1 LGVDSLELV
10 RFLKETQPRRF
21 LRRRLKKMAG
31 RLRITQIRS
40 AIGRVKE
47 QKAMVRALGIKRLHQ
62 SVEHQD
68 NPAVRGMIQKVKHLV
83 KVEEV

>member
-1 LGVDSLELV
+1 
-10 RFLKETQPRRF
+10 
-21 LRRRLKKMAG
+21 MAG

-47 QKAMVRALGIKRLHQ
+47 QKAVVKALGIKRLYQ

-68 NPAVRGMIQKVKHLV
+68 NPAVRGMIQKVTHLV

>member
-1 LGVDSLELV
+1 
-10 RFLKETQPRRF
+10 
-21 LRRRLKKMAG
+21 MAG

-47 QKAMVRALGIKRLHQ
+47 QKAMVRALGIKRLYQ